1 MKKLKKFVVLCLAVI
16 MLFTACGKKGEEVTK
31 ELSIT
36 QMQTIC
42 ELATLKCYYHN
53 VAKLT
58 KEKEVLWWD
67 TSAELWIEYSGIV
80 KLGVDIANLD
90 MQVDGDQV
98 TITMPKAEVLSC
110 QVDQTSLNED
120 SYYTT
125 REGLG
130 AEKINAD
137 DQTEAIKTAQ
147 ENMLENVQS
156 DESLLQ
162 QAQQRAQELLEQY
175 VKNVG
180 DAMGKTYEVSFVIA
194 DEAGTNTVVQMKV
207 IIDRNEK
214 EPLRLQ
220 RLKFFEGREFRFM
233 LILVLDL
240 STQINQFSECW
251 YDLCSNDCF
260 HKIKCNKR
268 KKTGYKSSLDTAT

>member
-1 MKKLKKFVVLCLAVI
+1 MRKMKKIIVLCLAI
-16 MLFTACGKKGEEVTK
+16 TMLFTACGKKGEEVTK

-90 MQVDGDQV
+90 MQVNGNQV
-98 TITMPKAEVLSC
+98 TITMPKAEVLTC

-120 SYYTT
+120 AYYTT

-147 ENMLENVQS
+147 ENMLESVQS

-162 QAQQRAQELLEQY
+162 QAEQRAQELLEQY

-180 DAMGKTYEVSFVIA
+180 DAMGITYEVSFVVS
-194 DEAGTNTVVQMKV
+194 D
-207 IIDRNEK
+207 
-214 EPLRLQ
+214 
-220 RLKFFEGREFRFM
+220 
-233 LILVLDL
+233 
-240 STQINQFSECW
+240 
-251 YDLCSNDCF
+251 
-260 HKIKCNKR
+260 
-268 KKTGYKSSLDTAT
+268 DTAGSTVNTEAASTEEGSAK

>member
-110 QVDQTSLNED
+110 QVDQMSLNED

-156 DESLLQ
+156 DES
-162 QAQQRAQELLEQY
+162 
-175 VKNVG
+175 
-180 DAMGKTYEVSFVIA
+180 
-194 DEAGTNTVVQMKV
+194 
-207 IIDRNEK
+207 
-214 EPLRLQ
+214 
-220 RLKFFEGREFRFM
+220 
-233 LILVLDL
+233 
-240 STQINQFSECW
+240 
-251 YDLCSNDCF
+251 YDYYL
-260 HKIKCNKR
+260 
-268 KKTGYKSSLDTAT
+268 T

>member
-1 MKKLKKFVVLCLAVI
+1 
-16 MLFTACGKKGEEVTK
+16 
-31 ELSIT
+31 
-36 QMQTIC
+36 
-42 ELATLKCYYHN
+42 
-53 VAKLT
+53 
-58 KEKEVLWWD
+58 
-67 TSAELWIEYSGIV
+67 
-80 KLGVDIANLD
+80 

-162 QAQQRAQELLEQY
+162 RAQELLEQY

-194 DEAGTNTVVQMKV
+194 DEAGTNTV
-207 IIDRNEK
+207 
-214 EPLRLQ
+214 
-220 RLKFFEGREFRFM
+220 
-233 LILVLDL
+233 
-240 STQINQFSECW
+240 STDESDN
-251 YDLCSNDCF
+251 
-260 HKIKCNKR
+260 
-268 KKTGYKSSLDTAT
+268 

>member
-1 MKKLKKFVVLCLAVI
+1 MKKKRTLFLLFLVTT
-16 MLFTACGKKGEEVTK
+16 MLLTACGKKEEEPK
-31 ELSIT
+31 QELSVT
-36 QMQTIC
+36 QMQSIC
-42 ELATLKCYYHN
+42 ELAALKTYYHN
-53 VAKLT
+53 VAKIT

-67 TSAELWIEYSGIV
+67 TTSELWIEYSGIV
-80 KLGVDIANLD
+80 KLGVDIAGLD
-90 MQVDGDQV
+90 MQVDGEQV
-98 TITMPKAEVLSC
+98 TITIPRAKVLSC

-147 ENMLENVQS
+147 ENMLESVQS
-156 DESLLQ
+156 DESLLK

-194 DEAGTNTVVQMKV
+194 DEVGTNTV
-207 IIDRNEK
+207 
-214 EPLRLQ
+214 
-220 RLKFFEGREFRFM
+220 
-233 LILVLDL
+233 
-240 STQINQFSECW
+240 STDESDN
-251 YDLCSNDCF
+251 
-260 HKIKCNKR
+260 
-268 KKTGYKSSLDTAT
+268 

>member
-1 MKKLKKFVVLCLAVI
+1 MKKKRTLFLLFLVTT
-16 MLFTACGKKGEEVTK
+16 MLLTACGKKEEEPK
-31 ELSIT
+31 QELSVT
-36 QMQTIC
+36 QMQSIC
-42 ELATLKCYYHN
+42 ELAALKTYYHN
-53 VAKLT
+53 VAKIT

-67 TSAELWIEYSGIV
+67 TTSELWIEYSGIV
-80 KLGVDIANLD
+80 KLGVDIAGLD
-90 MQVDGDQV
+90 MQVDGEQV
-98 TITMPKAEVLSC
+98 TITIPRAKVLSC

-194 DEAGTNTVVQMKV
+194 DEAGTNTV
-207 IIDRNEK
+207 
-214 EPLRLQ
+214 
-220 RLKFFEGREFRFM
+220 
-233 LILVLDL
+233 
-240 STQINQFSECW
+240 STDESDN
-251 YDLCSNDCF
+251 
-260 HKIKCNKR
+260 
-268 KKTGYKSSLDTAT
+268 

>member
-1 MKKLKKFVVLCLAVI
+1 M
-16 MLFTACGKKGEEVTK
+16 E
-31 ELSIT
+31 SIRLRYWASY
-36 QMQTIC
+36 C
-42 ELATLKCYYHN
+42 CA
-53 VAKLT
+53 
-58 KEKEVLWWD
+58 
-67 TSAELWIEYSGIV
+67 
-80 KLGVDIANLD
+80 

-194 DEAGTNTVVQMKV
+194 DEAGTNTV
-207 IIDRNEK
+207 
-214 EPLRLQ
+214 
-220 RLKFFEGREFRFM
+220 
-233 LILVLDL
+233 
-240 STQINQFSECW
+240 STDESDN
-251 YDLCSNDCF
+251 
-260 HKIKCNKR
+260 
-268 KKTGYKSSLDTAT
+268 

>member
-1 MKKLKKFVVLCLAVI
+1 MKKKRTLFLLFLVTT
-16 MLFTACGKKGEEVTK
+16 MLLTACGKKEEEPK
-31 ELSIT
+31 QELSVT
-36 QMQTIC
+36 QMQSIC
-42 ELATLKCYYHN
+42 ELAALKTYYHN
-53 VAKLT
+53 VAKIT

-67 TSAELWIEYSGIV
+67 TTSELWIEYSGIV
-80 KLGVDIANLD
+80 KLGVDIAGLD
-90 MQVDGDQV
+90 MQVDGEQV
-98 TITMPKAEVLSC
+98 TITIPRAKVLSC
-110 QVDQTSLNED
+110 QVDQTSLNQD
-120 SYYTT
+120 SYYTN

-194 DEAGTNTVVQMKV
+194 DEAGTNTV
-207 IIDRNEK
+207 
-214 EPLRLQ
+214 
-220 RLKFFEGREFRFM
+220 
-233 LILVLDL
+233 
-240 STQINQFSECW
+240 STDESDN
-251 YDLCSNDCF
+251 
-260 HKIKCNKR
+260 
-268 KKTGYKSSLDTAT
+268 